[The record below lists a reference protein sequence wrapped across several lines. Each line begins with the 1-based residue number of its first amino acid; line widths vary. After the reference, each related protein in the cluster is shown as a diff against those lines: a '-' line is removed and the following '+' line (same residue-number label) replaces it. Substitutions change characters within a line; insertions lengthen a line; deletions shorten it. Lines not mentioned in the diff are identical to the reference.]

1 MKICP
6 RRISANIKC
15 KMRDLIEDYSTFLT
29 VQRNVS
35 EHTRRAYLTDVGEYA
50 VFLKDRGDE
59 TLLTAKTE
67 TLRAY
72 LAYLYGLRL
81 KKVSINR
88 KVSALKAFYKYLSR
102 AGRIAVNP
110 LQGIQGLKTEKY
122 LPSFLSVDEIFKV
135 LEWAARDK
143 TPAGVRN
150 HAMMELF
157 YSSGIRLSELAG
169 LNIDD
174 VNFDA
179 ALVKIRGKGKK
190 ERIVPVGKPALAAL
204 RQYSSVS
211 GSPKTPE
218 AREHKALFLNAQ
230 GGRLSSRSIAR
241 VVDQVTKAS
250 GIGRKISPHA
260 LRHSFATHLLGAG
273 ADLRSIQEML
283 GHESLSTTQKYTA
296 VDIARLMEVY
306 DSAHPRAGRKE

>member
-1 MKICP
+1 
-6 RRISANIKC
+6 
-15 KMRDLIEDYSTFLT
+15 MRDLIEDYSTFLT